1 MRSGCSIDVKIG
13 DAVLCAVIVVGNNTR
28 GYASMGAVVERE
40 HGHSWWHIAVDKG
53 SKYVD
58 RNHKPPRRLCDV
70 RSGCC
75 PALARSSGPDK
86 KTVTIDEASPP

>member
-1 MRSGCSIDVKIG
+1 LLSSGCSTDVKIG
-13 DAVLCAVIVVGNNTR
+13 DAVLCAVIVVGSNTR

-58 RNHKPPRRLCDV
+58 VITSLLADYAMFV
-70 RSGCC
+70 QVI
-75 PALARSSGPDK
+75 ALPLPGAPVQTRK
-86 KTVTIDEASPP
+86 Q